1 MDKGNPLFLLFYYL
15 GYIAIAA
22 AAVAGIYIFKSW
34 LRDRG
39 SQG

>member
-1 MDKGNPLFLLFYYL
+1 MHEGGILFDIFYYL
-15 GYIAIAA
+15 GYVAIAA
-22 AAVAGIYIFKSW
+22 ATVAGIYIFKSW